1 MKTLIGERRLDFTTR
16 KRGRIFK
23 SLTAFY
29 ETLVRPPTL
38 RLSSNVRAMSCHKC
52 MAAVTKFN
60 EEKGMELLNS
70 SFGIFSQCRNL
81 GIFPSLRF
89 YVKSFFFVK

>member
-16 KRGRIFK
+16 KGQNFK

-29 ETLVRPPTL
+29 ETLVRPLTL

-52 MAAVTKFN
+52 MAAVSKFN

-70 SFGIFSQCRNL
+70 SFLIVASFHSVEIQRL
-81 GIFPSLRF
+81 FAILREI
-89 YVKSFFFVK
+89 SFW

>member
-52 MAAVTKFN
+52 MAVSKFN

-89 YVKSFFFVK
+89 YVK